1 MTAAPEPHDGETLT
15 VSKPAPRKRSRKAPQ
30 ASSAPQP
37 AELLGKVDSPE
48 RDPPHRLRGLMEQAH
63 RLRATLMVVSS
74 GALVIRRGSSSW
86 HCTDPTTAAAILE
99 RMEASR

>member
-1 MTAAPEPHDGETLT
+1 MTTAPDPHDGETLT
-15 VSKPAPRKRSRKAPQ
+15 VSQPAPRKRSHKAPK
-30 ASSAPQP
+30 ARSAPMP
-37 AELLGKVDSPE
+37 AEQVDDTSPE

-63 RLRATLMVVSS
+63 RLRATLTVVSS

-86 HCTDPTTAAAILE
+86 HCTDPTTAAAILD

>member
-1 MTAAPEPHDGETLT
+1 MTTAPDPHDGETLT
-15 VSKPAPRKRSRKAPQ
+15 VSKPAPRKRSHKAPK
-30 ASSAPQP
+30 AGSAPQP
-37 AELLGKVDSPE
+37 AELPDDTSPE

-86 HCTDPTTAAAILE
+86 HCTDPTTAAAILDRLE
-99 RMEASR
+99 VGR